1 MRPRIRSL
9 KISLIGQAFNGGLS
23 FLGIATWAQLS
34 NQSTLASVFISL
46 SAIAI
51 LVDLVDFGG
60 SSWITREIVHL
71 NWNSRVTWNYLFQKI
86 KIIVT
91 FSILTSIGMFINGTS
106 PILILFISIY
116 PIFILSM
123 SYFQGFCLRTEK
135 YFEAIFAQF
144 LERSCWFFPMVL
156 TRFYEDSLECILL
169 SLILGSVFSL
179 SYICLLILRDFKAD
193 NGLVCHQFTI
203 MQTYRSS
210 AKLGF
215 ASVVS
220 DLYSIDTFLV
230 QTFSSPT
237 QAGGF
242 SLVQKNR
249 NFAVLGFS
257 VFGSKLRLAV
267 SEGKDTS
274 RKLFQSE
281 WEILA
286 MNIVGL
292 LLVYIASPKLI
303 GFFYGPDYLVL
314 NSVMR
319 IGVLVFLC
327 SGLCILLQSYISGK
341 RDDSF
346 ISFFSGFS
354 ILFVL
359 LAISIGA
366 SLSGALGASIGL
378 LISFLM
384 QLIVLTLRLKVLNP
398 KFTRAESSFR

>member
-1 MRPRIRSL
+1 MKPRIRSL
-9 KISLIGQAFNGGLS
+9 KISLVGQAFNGGLS
-23 FLGIATWAQLS
+23 FLGIATWAHFS
-34 NQSTLASVFISL
+34 NQRTLASVFISL

-60 SSWITREIVHL
+60 NSWITREIVHL

-86 KIIVT
+86 KIIMI
-91 FSILTSIGMFINGTS
+91 FLTLIAIGLFIKGRS
-106 PILILFISIY
+106 PVQILFIFIY
-116 PIFILSM
+116 PLFILSM

-144 LERSCWFFPMVL
+144 LERSCWFLPMIL
-156 TRFYEDSLECILL
+156 TRFYKDSLECILL

-179 SYICLLILRDFKAD
+179 AYIFLLIQKDFKVENGLLRDR
-193 NGLVCHQFTI
+193 FTI

-210 AKLGF
+210 SKLGF
-215 ASVVS
+215 VSVIS

-257 VFGSKLRLAV
+257 VFGSKLRLAL
-267 SEGKDTS
+267 SEGKDAS
-274 RKLFQSE
+274 RKLFQNE

-292 LLVYIASPKLI
+292 LLVYIAAPKLI
-303 GFFYGPDYLVL
+303 SFFYGPDYLVL

-327 SGLCILLQSYISGK
+327 SGLCILLQSHISGN
-341 RDDSF
+341 RDDTF
-346 ISFFSGFS
+346 NSFFTGFS
-354 ILFVL
+354 ILFAL
-359 LAISIGA
+359 TTISVGA

-378 LISFLM
+378 LISFVL
-384 QLIVLTLRLKVLNP
+384 QLIVLTLRLIVLSP
-398 KFTRAESSFR
+398 KFTRP

>member
-1 MRPRIRSL
+1 VRPRIRSL
-9 KISLIGQAFNGGLS
+9 KVSLIGQAFNGGLS
-23 FLGIATWAQLS
+23 FLGIATWAHLS

-60 SSWITREIVHL
+60 NSWITREIVHL
-71 NWNSRVTWNYLFQKI
+71 NWDSRVTWNYLFQKI
-86 KIIVT
+86 KIIAT
-91 FSILTSIGMFINGTS
+91 FSILLSIGMFLNGRR
-106 PILILFISIY
+106 PILALFISIY
-116 PIFILSM
+116 PLFILIM

-144 LERSCWFFPMVL
+144 LERLCWFFPTVL
-156 TRFYEDSLECILL
+156 TQYYKDSLESILL
-169 SLILGSVFSL
+169 SLIFGSLLSL
-179 SYICLLILRDFKAD
+179 AYIFLLIQRDSKLESGLLRYR
-193 NGLVCHQFTI
+193 FTI

-215 ASVVS
+215 ASVIS

-230 QTFSSPT
+230 QAFSSST

-249 NFAVLGFS
+249 NIAVLGFS

-267 SEGKDTS
+267 SEGKDAS
-274 RKLFQSE
+274 RKLFQNE

-286 MNIVGL
+286 INIVAL
-292 LLVYIASPKLI
+292 LLVYVASPKLI

-319 IGVLVFLC
+319 IGVLAFLC
-327 SGLCILLQSYISGK
+327 SGLCILLQSHISGS
-341 RDDSF
+341 RDDKF
-346 ISFFSGFS
+346 MSFFTGLS
-354 ILFVL
+354 ILFAL
-359 LAISIGA
+359 IAISIGA
-366 SLSGALGASIGL
+366 SLSGAMGASIGL
-378 LISFLM
+378 LVSFIM
-384 QLIVLTLRLKVLNP
+384 QLTVLTLRIKVMNP
-398 KFTRAESSFR
+398 KFITAESSFR